1 LTDQAVGE
9 FESLWEAAGSRVSG
23 TLDSASAVVVVGHDP
38 IATACVALGI
48 ARAQAAHRRVAVGD
62 LIGDVAPLRELVT
75 DDDPHGLTDAFLY
88 GVSMNKIARQIDVA
102 GNLHVLPSGS
112 ESVVQEEILRNDR
125 WRRLA
130 SGFHEVG
137 ALLLVAAP
145 AAVPGV
151 DQLIGMLDGVVLVGD
166 AENPAPNAR
175 VFAEVASPARRT
187 TQRPVQRKMAA
198 VPEPQPPRRRRW
210 LIAVAAAAVVVA
222 AVGAFLSRD
231 YLTRSSTGVPT
242 LRRDSAA
249 ASDSLVTSAAA
260 VVDSSPPLVV
270 ADPADSAQVSPFA
283 VQIAMVDTEDG
294 AVLRVRAG
302 AGDFPVGTYAPVTRG
317 TDRGTWYKVVTGAYV
332 ERTKADQLLAFLRQR
347 GLVPQGW
354 GSVIRAPLALQLA
367 SAPSPTVAAAVIADY
382 QSRKIPVYGLLQRDG
397 SVRIYAGAFETPD
410 EAALFKSAL
419 KSTNNIDATLAYRVG
434 RAY

>member
-1 LTDQAVGE
+1 VGE
-9 FESLWEAAGSRVSG
+9 FESLWEAAGSRVAG
-23 TLDSASAVVVVGHDP
+23 GLDDASAVVVLGHDP
-38 IATACVALGI
+38 IATASVALGI
-48 ARAQAAHRRVAVGD
+48 ARAQSARRRVAVGD
-62 LIGDVAPLRELVT
+62 LIGDVPPLRDLVT

-88 GVSMNKIARQIDVA
+88 GVSMNKIARQIDAV

-112 ESVVQEEILRNDR
+112 ETVVQEEILRNDR

-137 ALLLVAAP
+137 ALLLLAAP

-151 DQLIGMLDGVVLVGD
+151 DDLIGMLDGVVLVGGI
-166 AENPAPNAR
+166 ESPVPNAR
-175 VFAEVASPARRT
+175 VFADVASATRRT
-187 TQRPVQRKMAA
+187 TQRPVQRRA
-198 VPEPQPPRRRRW
+198 VVMPEVVVPRRRRW
-210 LIAVAAAAVVVA
+210 VVPVAVAAVLAAVAVVL
-222 AVGAFLSRD
+222 GRN
-231 YLTRSSTGVPT
+231 YLTSAPAPVAT

-249 ASDSLVTSAAA
+249 ASDSLVSASAI
-260 VVDSSPPLVV
+260 VDSSPPLVV
-270 ADPADSAQVSPFA
+270 SNPADSANMSPFA
-283 VQIAMVDTEDG
+283 VQIAMIDTEDG
-294 AVLRVRAG
+294 AALRVRSG

-332 ERTKADQLLAFLRQR
+332 DRKKADQLLTFLRGR

-367 SAPSPTVAAAVIADY
+367 TAPSATEAAALIADY
-382 QSRKIPVYGLLQRDG
+382 QSRKVPVYGLLQRDG
-397 SVRIYAGAFETPD
+397 SVRIYAGAFENPD

-419 KSTNNIDATLAYRVG
+419 TMKNIDATLAYRVG

>member
-1 LTDQAVGE
+1 MTDRAVGE
-9 FESLWEAAGSRVSG
+9 FESLWEAAGSRVAG
-23 TLDSASAVVVVGHDP
+23 GLDDASAVVVLGHDP
-38 IATACVALGI
+38 IATASVALGI
-48 ARAQAAHRRVAVGD
+48 ARAQSARRRVAVGD
-62 LIGDVAPLRELVT
+62 LIGDVPPLRDLVT

-88 GVSMNKIARQIDVA
+88 GVSMNKIARQIDAA

-112 ESVVQEEILRNDR
+112 ETVVQEEILRNDR

-151 DQLIGMLDGVVLVGD
+151 DDLIGMLDGVVLVGGV
-166 AENPAPNAR
+166 ESPAPNAR
-175 VFAEVASPARRT
+175 VFADVASATRRT
-187 TQRPVQRKMAA
+187 TQRPVQRKDVVM
-198 VPEPQPPRRRRW
+198 PEVVVLRRRRW
-210 LIAVAAAAVVVA
+210 AMPVTVA
-222 AVGAFLSRD
+222 AVLAAVAVVLGRN
-231 YLTRSSTGVPT
+231 YLTSAPAPVSA

-249 ASDSLVTSAAA
+249 ASDSLVSASA

-270 ADPADSAQVSPFA
+270 SNPADSANVSPFA
-283 VQIAMVDTEDG
+283 VQIAMIDTEDG
-294 AVLRVRAG
+294 AALRVRSG

-332 ERTKADQLLAFLRQR
+332 DRKKADQLLTFLRGR

-354 GSVIRAPLALQLA
+354 GSVIRAPLALQLVTA
-367 SAPSPTVAAAVIADY
+367 TSATEAAALIADY
-382 QSRKIPVYGLLQRDG
+382 QSRKVPVYGLLQRDG
-397 SVRIYAGAFETPD
+397 SVRIYAGAFENPD

-419 KSTNNIDATLAYRVG
+419 KMKNIDATLAYRVG